1 MGINVNLA
9 PVLGVYR
16 QTGDFLDQFGRS
28 FSRNPF
34 TVTRLAAAFVTAQQ
48 RTGVAAT
55 AKHFP
60 GLGAATA
67 SQNTDEGPVTLRL
80 SLSTL
85 RNVDMRPYPTTIR
98 AGVRLVMCSWA
109 VYPALDPSRPSGLS
123 SRIVQGQ
130 LRQRLGFQGVTI
142 TDALEAG
149 ALQRFGSIGNRTLL
163 AARAGMDVLLFSNK
177 DVGEGDQGLGALTT
191 ALRRGRLARPAFEAS
206 VRRILALR
214 EALAPRGP
222 LAAP

>member
-1 MGINVNLA
+1 
-9 PVLGVYR
+9 
-16 QTGDFLDQFGRS
+16 
-28 FSRNPF
+28 
-34 TVTRLAAAFVTAQQ
+34 
-48 RTGVAAT
+48 
-55 AKHFP
+55 
-60 GLGAATA
+60 
-67 SQNTDEGPVTLRL
+67 
-80 SLSTL
+80 
-85 RNVDMRPYPTTIR
+85 MRPYPAAIR

-130 LRQRLGFQGVTI
+130 LRRRLGFQGVTI
-142 TDALEAG
+142 TDAIEAG

-177 DVGEGDQGLGALTT
+177 NVGEGDQGLGALTT
-191 ALRRGRLARPAFEAS
+191 ALRQGRLPRLAFEAS

-214 EALAPRGP
+214 AALGRRGP